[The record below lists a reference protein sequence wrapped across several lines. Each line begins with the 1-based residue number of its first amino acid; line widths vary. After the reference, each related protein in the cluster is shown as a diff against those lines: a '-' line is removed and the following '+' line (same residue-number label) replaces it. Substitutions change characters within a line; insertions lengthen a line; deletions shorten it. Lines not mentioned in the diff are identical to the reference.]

1 MKKVLSLVLVLVL
14 ALCIGVFAV
23 AEEAPL
29 VGISCPFNP
38 TGWVAAVAWS
48 AETTA
53 QNLGLNYLMKI
64 AESEAEQSADLDMMI
79 EQGCKYIILF
89 PFNDTLEAA
98 AQRVMDAGVTLLDF
112 DRTLGA
118 TTPDYY
124 LAGDNYQIGVL
135 GAEYIAD
142 KLGGKGKVV
151 ITTIPSYGA
160 IFDLRVAGCRDTLAE
175 KYPEIEV
182 VGEYAADNAAAETGL
197 ALMTDIL
204 TAQPELDGVY
214 SCDDELSTG
223 MLKALEEQG
232 RLGEG
237 GVKVMTG
244 CGDGQEYFKI
254 MDAYKDK
261 IWLSTQTYAP
271 YMMGD
276 LVRECDGL
284 IKGQTYEQSTIIPP
298 ETLDYTNYADWM
310 ARNGVTEDA
319 PF

>member
-1 MKKVLSLVLVLVL
+1 MKKILALVL
-14 ALCIGVFAV
+14 ALMLALSLTSAM
-23 AEEAPL
+23 AEEKPL

-38 TGWVAAVAWS
+38 TGWVAAVSWS

-53 QNLGLNYLMKI
+53 EALGLNFIMKV
-64 AESEAEQSADLDMMI
+64 AESEAEQASDLDMMI
-79 EQGCKYIILF
+79 DQGCKLIVLF

-98 AQRVMDAGVTLLDF
+98 AQRVMDAGVTLVDF

-135 GAEYIAD
+135 GAQYIAE
-142 KLGGKGKVV
+142 KLGGEGKIV

-160 IFDLRVAGCRDTLAE
+160 IFEQRVQGCRDGLKE
-175 KYPEIEV
+175 FPGIEV
-182 VGEYAADNAAAETGL
+182 LGEYAADNAAEETGL

-204 TAQPELDGVY
+204 TANPELDGVY

-223 MLKALEEQG
+223 MLKAIEEQG
-232 RLGEG
+232 RLGED

-244 CGDGQEYFKI
+244 CGDGQAYFKL
-254 MDAYKDK
+254 MDEYKDK

-276 LVRECDGL
+276 CVKLAAGL
-284 IKGQTYEQSTIIPP
+284 LSGETYEARTIIPP

-310 ARNGVTEDA
+310 TRNGVTEEA

>member
-1 MKKVLSLVLVLVL
+1 MKKLLSLVLVLVL
-14 ALCIGVFAV
+14 VLCAGALAF
-23 AEEAPL
+23 AEEEKPL
-29 VGISCPFNP
+29 VGISCPYNP
-38 TGWVAAVAWS
+38 TGWVAAVQWS

-53 QNLGLNYLMKI
+53 ESLGMNYIMSV
-64 AESEAEQSADLDMMI
+64 AESEAQQASDLDMMI
-79 EQGCKYIILF
+79 EQGCEYIILF

-98 AQRVMDAGVTLLDF
+98 AQRVMDAGITLLDF

-118 TTPDYY
+118 TEPDYY

-135 GAEYIAD
+135 GAEYIAE

-160 IFDLRVAGCRDTLAE
+160 IFDERVQGCRDTLAE
-175 KYPEIEV
+175 KYPDIEV
-182 VGEYAADNAAAETGL
+182 IGEYAADNAAAETGL

-204 TAQPELDGVY
+204 TANEHIDGVY

-223 MLKALEEQG
+223 MLKAIEEQG
-232 RLGEG
+232 RLGE
-237 GVKVMTG
+237 VKVMTG
-244 CGDGQEYFKI
+244 CGDGQAYFKL
-254 MDAYKDK
+254 MDEYKDK

-276 LVRECDGL
+276 LVRLCQGL
-284 IKGQTYEQSTIIPP
+284 IDGETYEQTTIIPP

-310 ARNGVTEDA
+310 ERNGVTEDA

>member
-1 MKKVLSLVLVLVL
+1 MKKILALFLVLTLTL
-14 ALCIGVFAV
+14 GFGVAM
-23 AEEAPL
+23 AEEQPL
-29 VGISCPFNP
+29 VGISCPYNP
-38 TGWVAAVAWS
+38 TGWVAAVSWS

-53 QNLGLNYLMKI
+53 DSLGMNYLMKI
-64 AESEAEQSADLDMMI
+64 AESEAEQASDLDFFI
-79 EQGCKYIILF
+79 NEGCEIIVLF

-98 AQRVMDAGVTLLDF
+98 AQRVMDAGITLVNF
-112 DRTLGA
+112 DRTLGG

-135 GAEYIAD
+135 GAQYIAE
-142 KLGGKGKVV
+142 KLGGKGKIV

-160 IFDLRVAGCRDTLAE
+160 IFEERVNGCRDGLKE
-175 KYPEIEV
+175 FPEIEV
-182 VGEYAADNAAAETGL
+182 LGEYAADNAAQETGL

-204 TAQPELDGVY
+204 TANPELDGVY

-223 MLKALEEQG
+223 MLKAIEEQG
-232 RLGEG
+232 RLGE
-237 GVKVMTG
+237 VKVMTG
-244 CGDGQEYFKI
+244 CGDGQAYFKL
-254 MDAYKDK
+254 MDEYKDK

-276 LVRECDGL
+276 CIKLAYGL
-284 IKGQTYEQSTIIPP
+284 TQGETYDARVIIPP

-310 ARNGVTEDA
+310 VRNGVTEDA

>member
-1 MKKVLSLVLVLVL
+1 MKKLLSLVLIL
-14 ALCIGVFAV
+14 ALLSCLGFAF
-23 AEEAPL
+23 AEEQPL

-38 TGWVAAVAWS
+38 TGWVAAVQWS

-53 QNLGLNYLMKI
+53 NSLGLNYIMKV
-64 AESEAEQSADLDMMI
+64 AESEAEQAADLDMMI

-89 PFNDTLEAA
+89 PFNDTLEAS
-98 AQRVMDAGVTLLDF
+98 AQRVKDAGITLLDF
-112 DRTLGA
+112 DRTLGS
-118 TTPDYY
+118 TEPDYY

-135 GAEYIAD
+135 GAEYIAE
-142 KLGGKGKVV
+142 KLGGAGKII

-160 IFDLRVAGCRDTLAE
+160 IFDMRVAGCRDTLSA
-175 KYPEIEV
+175 KYPDIEV

-204 TAQPELDGVY
+204 TANPELDGVY

-223 MLKALEEQG
+223 MLQALVEQN

-244 CGDGQEYFKI
+244 CGDGQAYFKL
-254 MDAYKDK
+254 MDEYKDQL
-261 IWLSTQTYAP
+261 WLSTQTYAP

-276 LVRECDGL
+276 LVRLCDGL
-284 IKGQTYEQSTIIPP
+284 IKGETYEQTTIIPP
-298 ETLDYTNYADWM
+298 ETLDYTNYAEWM
-310 ARNGVTEDA
+310 ERNGVTEEA

>member
-1 MKKVLSLVLVLVL
+1 MKKVLSLVIALAL
-14 ALCIGVFAV
+14 ALCIGAMAT
-23 AEEAPL
+23 AEEQPL
-29 VGISCPFNP
+29 VGISCPYNP
-38 TGWVAAVAWS
+38 TGWVAAVSWS

-53 QNLGLNYLMKI
+53 ESLGMNYIMKI
-64 AESEAEQSADLDMMI
+64 AESEAEQASDLDMMI
-79 EQGCKYIILF
+79 EQGCQYIILF

-135 GAEYIAD
+135 GAEYIAE

-160 IFDLRVAGCRDTLAE
+160 IFDLRVDGCRDTLAE

-182 VGEYAADNAAAETGL
+182 IGEYAADNAAAETGL

-204 TAQPELDGVY
+204 TANPEIDGVY

-223 MLKALEEQG
+223 MLKAIEEQG
-232 RLGEG
+232 RLGEN

-244 CGDGQEYFKI
+244 CGDGQEYFKT
-254 MDAYKDK
+254 MDAYKDQ

-276 LVRECDGL
+276 LVRLCDGL
-284 IKGQTYEQSTIIPP
+284 IKGETYEATTIIPP

-310 ARNGVTEDA
+310 VRNGVTEDA

>member
-1 MKKVLSLVLVLVL
+1 MKKVLALVLVLVM
-14 ALCIGVFAV
+14 ALCAGAFAT
-23 AEEAPL
+23 AEEQPL

-38 TGWVAAVAWS
+38 TGWVAAVSWS

-53 QNLGLNYLMKI
+53 EALGMNYIMKI
-64 AESEAEQSADLDMMI
+64 AESEAEQASDLDMFI
-79 EQGCKYIILF
+79 EQGCEYIILF

-98 AQRVMDAGVTLLDF
+98 AQRVMDAGITLLDF

-135 GAEYIAD
+135 GAEYIAE
-142 KLGGKGKVV
+142 KIGGKGKVV

-160 IFDLRVAGCRDTLAE
+160 IFDLRVAGCVDTLAE

-182 VGEYAADNAAAETGL
+182 VGTYAADNAAQETGL

-204 TAQPELDGVY
+204 TANPEIDGVY

-223 MLKALEEQG
+223 MLKAIEEQG
-232 RLGEG
+232 RLDEI
-237 GVKVMTG
+237 KVMTG
-244 CGDGQEYFKI
+244 CGDGQAYFML
-254 MDAYKDK
+254 MDEYKDK

-276 LVRECDGL
+276 LVRLCDSL
-284 IKGQTYEQSTIIPP
+284 IKGGTSEATVIIPP

-310 ARNGVTEDA
+310 VRNGVTEDA

>member
-1 MKKVLSLVLVLVL
+1 MKKILALVLVLTL
-14 ALCIGVFAV
+14 TLGFGAAM
-23 AEEAPL
+23 AEEQPL
-29 VGISCPFNP
+29 VGISCPYNP
-38 TGWVAAVAWS
+38 TGWVAAVSWS

-53 QNLGLNYLMKI
+53 DSLGMNYLMKI
-64 AESEAEQSADLDMMI
+64 AESEAEQASDLDFFI
-79 EQGCKYIILF
+79 NEGCEIIVLF

-98 AQRVMDAGVTLLDF
+98 AQRVMDAGITLVNF
-112 DRTLGA
+112 DRTLGG

-135 GAEYIAD
+135 GAQYIAE
-142 KLGGKGKVV
+142 KLGGKGKIV

-160 IFDLRVAGCRDTLAE
+160 IFEERVNGCRDGL
-175 KYPEIEV
+175 KDFPEIEV
-182 VGEYAADNAAAETGL
+182 LGEYAADNAAQETGL

-204 TAQPELDGVY
+204 TANPELDGVY

-223 MLKALEEQG
+223 MLKAIEEQG
-232 RLGEG
+232 RLGE
-237 GVKVMTG
+237 VKVMTG
-244 CGDGQEYFKI
+244 CGDGQAYFKL
-254 MDAYKDK
+254 MDEYKDK

-276 LVRECDGL
+276 CIKLAYGL
-284 IKGQTYEQSTIIPP
+284 TQGETYDARVIIPP

-310 ARNGVTEDA
+310 VRNGVTEDA

>member
-1 MKKVLSLVLVLVL
+1 MKKVLSLVIALVMVL
-14 ALCIGVFAV
+14 CCGAFAT
-23 AEEAPL
+23 AEEQPL
-29 VGISCPFNP
+29 VGISCPYNP
-38 TGWVAAVAWS
+38 TGWVAAVSWS

-53 QNLGLNYLMKI
+53 EALGLNYIMKI
-64 AESEAEQSADLDMMI
+64 AESEAEQASDLDMMI
-79 EQGCKYIILF
+79 EQGCEYIILF

-98 AQRVMDAGVTLLDF
+98 AQRVMDAGVVLLDF

-135 GAEYIAD
+135 GAEYIAE
-142 KLGGKGKVV
+142 KIGGKGKVV

-160 IFDLRVAGCRDTLAE
+160 IFDLRVAGCVDTLAE

-182 VGEYAADNAAAETGL
+182 VGTYAADNAAQETGL

-204 TAQPELDGVY
+204 TANPEIDGVY

-223 MLKALEEQG
+223 MLKAIEEQG
-232 RLGEG
+232 RLDEI
-237 GVKVMTG
+237 KVMTG
-244 CGDGQEYFKI
+244 CGDGQAYFKL
-254 MDAYKDK
+254 MDEYKDK
-261 IWLSTQTYAP
+261 IWLCTQTYAP

-276 LVRECDGL
+276 LVRLCDGL
-284 IKGQTYEQSTIIPP
+284 IKGETYEATTIIPP

-310 ARNGVTEDA
+310 VRNGVTEDA

>member
-1 MKKVLSLVLVLVL
+1 MKKILALFLVLTLTL
-14 ALCIGVFAV
+14 GFGVAM
-23 AEEAPL
+23 AEEQPL

-38 TGWVAAVAWS
+38 TGWVAAVSWS

-53 QNLGLNYLMKI
+53 NSLGMNYLMKI
-64 AESEAEQSADLDMMI
+64 AESEAEQASDLDFFI
-79 EQGCKYIILF
+79 NEGCEIIVLF

-98 AQRVMDAGVTLLDF
+98 AQRVMDAGITLVNF
-112 DRTLGA
+112 DRTLGG

-135 GAEYIAD
+135 GAQYIAE
-142 KLGGKGKVV
+142 KLGGKGKIV

-160 IFDLRVAGCRDTLAE
+160 IFEERVNGCRDGLKE
-175 KYPEIEV
+175 FPEIEV
-182 VGEYAADNAAAETGL
+182 LGEYAADNAAQETGL

-204 TAQPELDGVY
+204 TANPELDGVY

-223 MLKALEEQG
+223 MLKAIEEQG
-232 RLGEG
+232 RLGE
-237 GVKVMTG
+237 VKVMTG
-244 CGDGQEYFKI
+244 CGDGQAYFKL
-254 MDAYKDK
+254 MDEYKDK

-276 LVRECDGL
+276 CIKLAYGL
-284 IKGQTYEQSTIIPP
+284 TQGEAYDARVIIPP

-310 ARNGVTEDA
+310 VRNGVTEDA

>member
-1 MKKVLSLVLVLVL
+1 MKKILALVLVLTL
-14 ALCIGVFAV
+14 TLGFGAAM
-23 AEEAPL
+23 AEEQPL
-29 VGISCPFNP
+29 VGISCPYNP
-38 TGWVAAVAWS
+38 TGWVAAVSWS

-53 QNLGLNYLMKI
+53 DSLGMNYLMKI
-64 AESEAEQSADLDMMI
+64 AESEAEQASDLDFFI
-79 EQGCKYIILF
+79 NEGCEIIVLF

-98 AQRVMDAGVTLLDF
+98 AQRVMDAGITLVNF
-112 DRTLGA
+112 DRTLGG

-135 GAEYIAD
+135 GAQYIAE
-142 KLGGKGKVV
+142 KLGGKGKIV

-160 IFDLRVAGCRDTLAE
+160 IFEERVNGCRDGL
-175 KYPEIEV
+175 KDFPEIEV
-182 VGEYAADNAAAETGL
+182 LGEYAADNAAQETGL

-204 TAQPELDGVY
+204 TANPELDGVY

-223 MLKALEEQG
+223 MLKAIEEQG
-232 RLGEG
+232 RLGE
-237 GVKVMTG
+237 VKVMTG
-244 CGDGQEYFKI
+244 CGDGQAYFKL
-254 MDAYKDK
+254 MDEYKDK

-276 LVRECDGL
+276 CIKLAYGL
-284 IKGQTYEQSTIIPP
+284 TQGETYDARVIIPP

-310 ARNGVTEDA
+310 ERNGVTEDA

>member
-1 MKKVLSLVLVLVL
+1 MKKVLSLVLALVLVL
-14 ALCIGVFAV
+14 CVGAMAL
-23 AEEAPL
+23 AEEQPL
-29 VGISCPFNP
+29 VGISCPYNP

-53 QNLGLNYLMKI
+53 QAEGLNYIMKI
-64 AESEAEQSADLDMMI
+64 AESEAEQASDLDMMI
-79 EQGCKYIILF
+79 DQGCKYIILF

-118 TTPDYY
+118 TEPDYY

-135 GAEYIAD
+135 GAQYIVE
-142 KLGGKGKVV
+142 KLGGKGKVA

-160 IFDLRVAGCRDTLAE
+160 IFDMRVQGCVDEL
-175 KYPEIEV
+175 KNYPEIEV
-182 VGEYAADNAAAETGL
+182 VGTYACDNAAAETGI
-197 ALMTDIL
+197 AVIADML
-204 TAQPELDGVY
+204 TANPEIDGIY

-223 MLKALEEQG
+223 FLKGLEEQG
-232 RLGEG
+232 RLGGEN

-244 CGDGQEYFKI
+244 CGDGQAYFKL
-254 MDAYKDK
+254 MDENKDK

-276 LVRECDGL
+276 LVRLCKGL
-284 IKGQTYEQSTIIPP
+284 INGETYEQRTIIPP

-310 ARNGVTEDA
+310 TRNGVTEDA

>member
-1 MKKVLSLVLVLVL
+1 MKKLLALVLIA
-14 ALCIGVFAV
+14 ALTLCLGIAV
-23 AEEAPL
+23 AEEQPL
-29 VGISCPFNP
+29 VGISCPYNP
-38 TGWVAAVAWS
+38 TGWVAAVQWS

-53 QNLGLNYLMKI
+53 KALGLNYIMKVS
-64 AESEAEQSADLDMMI
+64 ESEAEQATDLDMMI
-79 EQGCKYIILF
+79 DQGCEYIILF
-89 PFNDTLEAA
+89 PFNDTLEAS
-98 AQRVMDAGVTLLDF
+98 AQRIMDAGITLLDF
-112 DRTLGA
+112 DRTLGS
-118 TTPDYY
+118 TEPNYY

-135 GAEYIAD
+135 GAEYIAE
-142 KLGGKGKVV
+142 KLGGEGKVI

-160 IFDLRVAGCRDTLAE
+160 IFDQRVNGCRDTLTA
-175 KYPEIEV
+175 KYPNIEI

-223 MLKALEEQG
+223 MLQALNEQG
-232 RLGEG
+232 RLGEN

-244 CGDGQEYFKI
+244 CGDGQAYFKL
-254 MDAYKDK
+254 MDEYKDK

-276 LVRECDGL
+276 LVRLCDGL
-284 IKGQTYEQSTIIPP
+284 IKGETYEQTTIIPP
-298 ETLDYTNYADWM
+298 ETLDYTNYAEWM
-310 ARNGVTEDA
+310 ERNGVTEEA

>member
-1 MKKVLSLVLVLVL
+1 MKKILALFLVLTLTL
-14 ALCIGVFAV
+14 GFGVAM
-23 AEEAPL
+23 AEEQPL

-38 TGWVAAVAWS
+38 TGWVAAVSWS

-53 QNLGLNYLMKI
+53 DSLGMNYLMKI
-64 AESEAEQSADLDMMI
+64 AESEAEQASDLDFFI
-79 EQGCKYIILF
+79 NEGCEIIVLF

-98 AQRVMDAGVTLLDF
+98 AQRVMDAGITLVNF
-112 DRTLGA
+112 DRTLGG

-135 GAEYIAD
+135 GAQYIAE
-142 KLGGKGKVV
+142 KLGGKGKIV

-160 IFDLRVAGCRDTLAE
+160 IFEERVNGCRDGLKE
-175 KYPEIEV
+175 FPEIEV
-182 VGEYAADNAAAETGL
+182 LGEYAADNAAQETGL

-204 TAQPELDGVY
+204 TANPELDGVY

-223 MLKALEEQG
+223 MLKAIEEQG
-232 RLGEG
+232 RLGE
-237 GVKVMTG
+237 VKVMTG
-244 CGDGQEYFKI
+244 CGDGQAYFKL
-254 MDAYKDK
+254 MDEYKDK

-276 LVRECDGL
+276 CIKLAYGL
-284 IKGQTYEQSTIIPP
+284 TQGETYDARVIIPP

-310 ARNGVTEDA
+310 VRNGVTEDA

>member
-1 MKKVLSLVLVLVL
+1 MKKILALFLVLTLTL
-14 ALCIGVFAV
+14 GFGVAM
-23 AEEAPL
+23 AEEQPL

-38 TGWVAAVAWS
+38 TGWVAAVSWS

-53 QNLGLNYLMKI
+53 NSLGMNYLMKI
-64 AESEAEQSADLDMMI
+64 AESEAEQASDLDFFI
-79 EQGCKYIILF
+79 NEGCEIIVLF

-98 AQRVMDAGVTLLDF
+98 AQRVMDAGITLVNF
-112 DRTLGA
+112 DRTLGG

-135 GAEYIAD
+135 GAQYIAE
-142 KLGGKGKVV
+142 KLGGKGKIV

-160 IFDLRVAGCRDTLAE
+160 IFEERVNGCRDGLKE
-175 KYPEIEV
+175 FPEIEV
-182 VGEYAADNAAAETGL
+182 LGEYAADNAAQETGL

-204 TAQPELDGVY
+204 TANPELDGVY

-223 MLKALEEQG
+223 MLKAIEEQG
-232 RLGEG
+232 RLGE
-237 GVKVMTG
+237 VKVMTG
-244 CGDGQEYFKI
+244 CGDGQAYFKL
-254 MDAYKDK
+254 MDEYKDK

-276 LVRECDGL
+276 CIKLAYGL
-284 IKGQTYEQSTIIPP
+284 TQGETYDARVIIPP

-310 ARNGVTEDA
+310 VRNGVTEDA

>member
-1 MKKVLSLVLVLVL
+1 MKKLISLVLIL
-14 ALCIGVFAV
+14 ALALSLGIAV
-23 AEEAPL
+23 AEEQPL

-38 TGWVAAVAWS
+38 TGWVAAVQWS

-53 QNLGLNYLMKI
+53 QALGLNYIMKV
-64 AESEAEQSADLDMMI
+64 AESEAEQATDLDMMI

-89 PFNDTLEAA
+89 PFNDTLEAS
-98 AQRVMDAGVTLLDF
+98 AQRVKDAGITLLDF
-112 DRTLGA
+112 DRTLGE
-118 TTPDYY
+118 TEPDYY

-135 GAEYIAD
+135 GAEYIAE
-142 KLGGKGKVV
+142 KLGGEGKVI

-160 IFDLRVAGCRDTLAE
+160 IFDMRVAGCRDTLSE
-175 KYPEIEV
+175 KYPNIEV

-197 ALMTDIL
+197 L

-223 MLKALEEQG
+223 MLQALVEQG
-232 RLGEG
+232 RLGED

-244 CGDGQEYFKI
+244 CGDGQAYFKL
-254 MDAYKDK
+254 MDEYKDQL
-261 IWLSTQTYAP
+261 WLSTQTYAP

-276 LVRECDGL
+276 LVRLCQGL
-284 IKGQTYEQSTIIPP
+284 INGETYEQTTIIPP
-298 ETLDYTNYADWM
+298 ETLDYTNYAEWM
-310 ARNGVTEDA
+310 ERNGVTEDA

>member
-1 MKKVLSLVLVLVL
+1 MKKVLSLVIALVMVL
-14 ALCIGVFAV
+14 CCGAFAT
-23 AEEAPL
+23 AEEQPL

-38 TGWVAAVAWS
+38 TGWVAAVSWS

-53 QNLGLNYLMKI
+53 EALGLNYIMKI
-64 AESEAEQSADLDMMI
+64 AESEAEQASDLDMMI
-79 EQGCKYIILF
+79 EQGCEYIILF

-135 GAEYIAD
+135 GAEYIAE
-142 KLGGKGKVV
+142 KIGGKGKVV

-160 IFDLRVAGCRDTLAE
+160 IFDLRVAGCVDTLAE

-182 VGEYAADNAAAETGL
+182 VGTYAADNAAQETGL
-197 ALMTDIL
+197 ALMADIL
-204 TAQPELDGVY
+204 TANPEIDGVY

-223 MLKALEEQG
+223 MLKAIEEQG
-232 RLGEG
+232 RLDEI
-237 GVKVMTG
+237 KVMTG
-244 CGDGQEYFKI
+244 CGDGQAYFKL
-254 MDAYKDK
+254 MDEYKDK

-276 LVRECDGL
+276 LVRLCDGL
-284 IKGQTYEQSTIIPP
+284 IKGETYEATTIIPP

-310 ARNGVTEDA
+310 VRNGVTEDA

>member
-1 MKKVLSLVLVLVL
+1 MKKVLSLVLALVMVLCCG
-14 ALCIGVFAV
+14 AMAT
-23 AEEAPL
+23 AEEQPL

-38 TGWVAAVAWS
+38 TGWVAAVSWS

-53 QNLGLNYLMKI
+53 EALGMNYIMKI
-64 AESEAEQSADLDMMI
+64 AESEAEQASDLDMMI
-79 EQGCKYIILF
+79 EQGCEYIILF

-98 AQRVMDAGVTLLDF
+98 AQRVMDAGITLLDF

-135 GAEYIAD
+135 GAEYIAE
-142 KLGGKGKVV
+142 KIGGKGKVV

-160 IFDLRVAGCRDTLAE
+160 IFDLRVAGCVDTLAE

-182 VGEYAADNAAAETGL
+182 VGTYAADNAAQETGL

-204 TAQPELDGVY
+204 TANPEIDGVY

-223 MLKALEEQG
+223 MLKAIEEQG
-232 RLGEG
+232 RLDEI
-237 GVKVMTG
+237 KVMTG
-244 CGDGQEYFKI
+244 CGDGQAYFKL
-254 MDAYKDK
+254 MDEYKDK

-276 LVRECDGL
+276 LVRLCDGL
-284 IKGQTYEQSTIIPP
+284 IKGETFEATTIIPP

-310 ARNGVTEDA
+310 VRNGVTEDA